1 MNRDKVIDRIMYMF
15 IQMPQNRVPVFRC
28 GLKRVSASPGPIVV
42 DLVVGI
48 RLNGR
53 PLSES
58 LVSGAGSLA
67 AVDETARVGRGGGE
81 GVVLGVVGVRG
92 HGGLAG
98 AGQSRA

>member
-1 MNRDKVIDRIMYMF
+1 MF
-15 IQMPQNRVPVFRC
+15 IQMPQNRVPVFRR

-53 PLSES
+53 PLSDS

-98 AGQSRA
+98 AGQSGA